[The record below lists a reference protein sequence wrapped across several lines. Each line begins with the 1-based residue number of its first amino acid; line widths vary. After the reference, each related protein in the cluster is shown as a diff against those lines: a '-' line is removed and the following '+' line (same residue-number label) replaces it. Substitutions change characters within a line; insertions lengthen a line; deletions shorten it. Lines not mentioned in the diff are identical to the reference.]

1 MLEVFVKYLCSVM
14 LTCSGIITIKKVVQ
28 DKISEINITKLIIL
42 LFLLLIP
49 ALTYSSEYSS
59 LNTLLVLCLN
69 IIIYKIIFKKTIL
82 ETIILTSIVMIL
94 SFVADILNT
103 IIISTIINLSEMR
116 SIWYI
121 MLIANFTACA
131 IMVIMANIP
140 FILKIL
146 RKIFFTLQN
155 NKIARTLLFMIL
167 IVIVFSI
174 IDKSLYF
181 KFLFNKNIISELL
194 IILIFIT
201 LLIIYV
207 REKHSY
213 NKLTQEYDVMFNYI
227 HNFEEWIEKEQFN
240 RHEYKNQLAVLRCLS
255 TEKKVKDKI
264 DEMLEDNIN
273 LEGKVIHELK
283 MLPKGGIKGLMYYKS
298 AIAQKNKIDLTV
310 NVSIELKS
318 LLNKLN
324 DAEIKT
330 ICKLIGIYYDN
341 AIEAASETRKKIM
354 LVEVY
359 ELKDKV
365 SFVFSN
371 TFKKHSNFDD
381 RNKKGVSSKGEGHGN
396 GLYFA
401 SKLLEQNSWLES
413 KQEIIDKYY
422 IQQLIVHKKE
432 KTSK

>member
-14 LTCSGIITIKKVVQ
+14 LTCSGVIIIKNVTK
-28 DKISEINITKLIIL
+28 DKIRAINISKYIIL

-69 IIIYKIIFKKTIL
+69 VIIYRIIFKKNII
-82 ETIILTSIVMIL
+82 EIIILTSIVMIL
-94 SFVADILNT
+94 SFVADIINT
-103 IIISTIINLSEMR
+103 IAISFVINLSEMR
-116 SIWYI
+116 SVWYI
-121 MLIANFTACA
+121 MLIANFTACS
-131 IMVIMANIP
+131 IMVIMSYVP

-146 RKIFFTLQN
+146 RKIHFTLQN

-167 IVIVFSI
+167 TVIVFSI

-181 KFLFNKNIISELL
+181 KFLLNKNIISELL
-194 IILIFIT
+194 IVLIFIT

-207 REKHSY
+207 YEKHSY

-255 TEKKVKDKI
+255 SEKKVKDKI

-298 AIAQKNKIDLTV
+298 AIAQKNKIDLTI
-310 NVSIELKS
+310 NVSIELRS
-318 LLNKLN
+318 LLSKLTN
-324 DAEIKT
+324 DQIRT
-330 ICKLIGIYYDN
+330 LCKLIGIYYDN
-341 AIEAASETRKKIM
+341 AIEAAAETKKKVM

-401 SKLLEQNSWLES
+401 SKLLEKNPWLES

>member
-1 MLEVFVKYLCSVM
+1 MLEVFVKYLCFVM
-14 LTCSGIITIKKVVQ
+14 LTLTGCIVINKILNKKPEKIKLS
-28 DKISEINITKLIIL
+28 DI
-42 LFLLLIP
+42 
-49 ALTYSSEYSS
+49 
-59 LNTLLVLCLN
+59 
-69 IIIYKIIFKKTIL
+69 
-82 ETIILTSIVMIL
+82 IVMLIL
-94 SFVADILNT
+94 PIIPTIMHHTEYNSLNT
-103 IIISTIINLSEMR
+103 IIILFINIMIYKRIYKLNIIDTSVLTTFVMIISFVADLITLITCSKLIYVDDMRTVWYSMLITNTVSCLCSILIINIKGVALGLNKVATQINNNKYIRIVLFTLLSFFVFCIVSKGIYHGFLTSEGLINSFLITII
-116 SIWYI
+116 
-121 MLIANFTACA
+121 
-131 IMVIMANIP
+131 
-140 FILKIL
+140 FII
-146 RKIFFTLQN
+146 
-155 NKIARTLLFMIL
+155 
-167 IVIVFSI
+167 
-174 IDKSLYF
+174 
-181 KFLFNKNIISELL
+181 
-194 IILIFIT
+194 
-201 LLIIYV
+201 LLIIYIQ
-207 REKHSY
+207 EKNSHTILS
-213 NKLTQEYDVMFNYI
+213 KEYETLFNYI

-318 LLNKLN
+318 LLNKLT
-324 DAEIKT
+324 DEDIKT

-371 TFKKHSNFDD
+371 TFKMHKNFDS

-396 GLYFA
+396 GLYYA
-401 SKLLEQNSWLES
+401 SKLLEKNQWLES
-413 KQEIIDKYY
+413 KQEVIDKYY
-422 IQQLIVHKKE
+422 IQQLIVHKKK
-432 KTSK
+432 KTS